1 MVLAGTSND
10 LTVHVGKILD
20 RDYRHTA
27 KAHGL
32 SVDNVHGDDLSQF
45 PIEKARLKS
54 IFYPIVAG
62 AVTIV
67 GYGWSLESKTVC
79 TFPTPAMWY

>member
-1 MVLAGTSND
+1 MIPAVRRND
-10 LTVHVGKILD
+10 LIIHTGKILD
-20 RDYRHTA
+20 RDYRKTA
-27 KAHGL
+27 KAHGHV
-32 SVDNVHGDDLSQF
+32 VDSVHGDDLSHF

-62 AVTIV
+62 AVATV

-79 TFPTPAMWY
+79 TCFTPAVWG